1 MSSPDYT
8 EYRNGVVSIKSL
20 TQQARQVAAAMVDD
34 GLPARNV
41 RKKLYDA
48 MNSLQSAV
56 DYIDSDLINLDQTDK
71 DLS

>member
-1 MSSPDYT
+1 MSSPDYAD
-8 EYRNGVVSIKSL
+8 YRDGIISIRKL

-48 MNSLQSAV
+48 IGALNMAAEYV
-56 DYIDSDLINLDQTDK
+56 DIDLINLDQTDK
-71 DLS
+71 DLM

>member
-1 MSSPDYT
+1 MNHT
-8 EYRNGVVSIKSL
+8 EYRDGIVRIKHA

-41 RKKLYDA
+41 RRSLYTA
-48 MNSLQSAV
+48 MNNLQSAI

>member
-1 MSSPDYT
+1 MSKYN
-8 EYRNGVVSIKSL
+8 EYRDGIVSIKQL
-20 TQQARQVAAAMVDD
+20 TAQARQVAAAMVDD

-71 DLS
+71 DLM